1 MEIFGLM
8 SLGLFLG
15 MTHAMDADHIATVSA
30 MWNRQG
36 GKHGLMQRGLC
47 WVAGHGIALLA
58 LCAVLLST
66 GQALSELKQALLE
79 LGASL
84 LILYLGGQLV
94 WRMYRR
100 RVHIHIHE
108 HDGKR
113 HLHMHSHLND
123 HPKPNATIPHDELAH
138 DHKHANKSPFLAL
151 VVGLA
156 HGAAGFG
163 QFDGSCRHGNPFHYA
178 FIHLC
183 DFILCWR
190 IGGYGVTYRCRC
202 DAIVACRHARRCFWQ
217 SGFGDNSLSLP
228 VDWWHY
234 CSSMPCK
241 AGRLL
246 NIFLSLNH
254 HHPEHLD
261 NVTIRKHPRE
271 TRIQT
276 AMADTIH
283 VAKPSRS

>member
-15 MTHAMDADHIATVSA
+15 MTHAMDADHIAAVSA

-36 GKHGLMQRGLC
+36 GKHGLMRRGLY
-47 WVAGHGIALLA
+47 WGAGHGIALLA

-66 GQALSELKQALLE
+66 GQALSEQKQALLE

-84 LILYLGGQLV
+84 LILYLGVQLI
-94 WRMYRR
+94 WQMYRR
-100 RVHIHIHE
+100 RIHIHIHE

-156 HGAAGFG
+156 HGAAGS
-163 QFDGSCRHGNPFHYA
+163 GSLMVLAVTATHSITLSFLYV
-178 FIHLC
+178 
-183 DFILCWR
+183 ILFC
-190 IGGYGVTYRCRC
+190 IGALVGMGLLT
-202 DAIVACRHARRCFWQ
+202 IVVAMP
-217 SGFGDNSLSLP
+217 LSL
-228 VDWWHY
+228 
-234 CSSMPCK
+234 
-241 AGRLL
+241 AGTRGAVFGNLFSAITACL
-246 NIFLSLNH
+246 CLWTGG
-254 HHPEHLD
+254 
-261 NVTIRKHPRE
+261 TIAAQCLVKLG
-271 TRIQT
+271 
-276 AMADTIH
+276 
-283 VAKPSRS
+283 VY